1 MTKHN
6 DSLAYLQSLL
16 SGITE
21 SNGYSCNAGDN
32 VFRGLE
38 YETVPPVLPCLA
50 YFVGETVDGAGS
62 TPPSQGEENHL
73 LPIEIN
79 GYVADTVL
87 GEAADNL
94 RQDILRTLR
103 SDEYFGGLS
112 EGFEGTIT
120 SASTSE
126 PRILDEDDPE
136 YTPGAE
142 QYLGMCKVNVT
153 LFYVTLYGET

>member
-1 MTKHN
+1 MSKHN
-6 DSLAYLQSLL
+6 DLLIALAARLAT
-16 SGITE
+16 ITE
-21 SNGYSCNAGDN
+21 AAGYSCNAGDN

-38 YETVPPVLPCLA
+38 YQTEPPVLPCLA
-50 YFVGETVDGAGS
+50 YFVGETIDGAGS

-79 GYVADTVL
+79 GYVADSVL

-94 RQDILRTLR
+94 RQDILRALR
-103 SDEYFGGLS
+103 SDEYFDGLS

-120 SASTSE
+120 SASTAE
-126 PRILDEDDPE
+126 PRILDEAAPE
-136 YTPGAE
+136 YTAGVE

-153 LFYVTLYGET
+153 LFYVTPYGET

>member
-1 MTKHN
+1 MSKHN
-6 DSLAYLQSLL
+6 DLLIALAARLAT
-16 SGITE
+16 ITE
-21 SNGYSCNAGDN
+21 SGGFSCNAGDN
-32 VFRGLE
+32 IFRGLE
-38 YETVPPVLPCLA
+38 YETSPPVLPCLA

-87 GEAADNL
+87 GAAADNL
-94 RQDILRTLR
+94 RQDILRALR
-103 SDEYFGGLS
+103 SDEYLGGLS

-136 YTPGAE
+136 HRTGDD

-153 LFYVTLYGET
+153 IFYVTLYGES

>member
-1 MTKHN
+1 MSKHN
-6 DSLAYLQSLL
+6 DLLTALAARLAT
-16 SGITE
+16 ITE
-21 SNGYSCNAGDN
+21 AGGFSCNAGDN
-32 VFRGLE
+32 VFRGRE
-38 YETVPPVLPCLA
+38 YETEPPVLPCLA
-50 YFVGETVDGAGS
+50 YFVGETIDGAGS

-94 RQDILRTLR
+94 RQDICRALR

-112 EGFEGTIT
+112 DGFEGTIT
-120 SASTSE
+120 SVSTAE
-126 PRILDEDDPE
+126 PRILAETDPE
-136 YTPGAE
+136 YVEGIE

-153 LFYVTLYGET
+153 IFYVTLYGET